1 MRLCELVAY
10 LDDYLKIRE
19 IKDTCVNGL
28 EVDGGGARGPR
39 RAGGAGDGDAEIRK
53 VALAVDCNVETFEGA
68 RREGAQMIIV
78 HHGLFW
84 DRPPSMRLVG
94 PMYER
99 VKLLLDSGLALYAAH
114 LPLDMHPHVGNNA
127 ELARL
132 VGLTEEEAFGEHHGV
147 LIGVAGKVAP
157 TPLEDV
163 AARLNERLDTECRV
177 LGYGPSVVRT
187 VAICSGR
194 APEMM
199 VDVYSK
205 HIDVYITGETSHEW
219 SGYAEDAGM
228 NVIFAGHWATE
239 TLGVKALGRHI
250 SQKLGLETVFIP
262 HPTGL

>member
-1 MRLCELVAY
+1 MRLCELVGY
-10 LDDYLKIRE
+10 LDDYLRIRE

-28 EVDGGGARGPR
+28 EVQGGGRNDSR
-39 RAGGAGDGDAEIRK
+39 RAGGEDGEIRK
-53 VALAVDCNVETFEGA
+53 VALAVDCNLETFKAA
-68 RREGAQMIIV
+68 RREGAQMLIV

-84 DRPPSMRLVG
+84 EKLPPVRLVG

-99 VKLLLDSGLALYAAH
+99 VKFLLDNGIALYAAH
-114 LPLDMHPHVGNNA
+114 LPIDMHPHVGNNI

-132 VGLTEEEAFGEHHGV
+132 IGLSEEVAFGEYHGV
-147 LIGVAGKVAP
+147 FIGVAGKVTP
-157 TPLEDV
+157 TPLADI
-163 AARLNERLDTECRV
+163 AARLNERLNTQCRV
-177 LGYGPSVVRT
+177 LEFGPAIVRT
-187 VAICSGR
+187 VAVCSGR

-199 VDVYSK
+199 AEAYSK
-205 HIDVYITGETSHEW
+205 GIDLYVTGETSHEW

-250 SQKLGLETVFIP
+250 SQKFGLETVFIP